1 MRANKS
7 ETYRTQGFVL
17 GVTTGAIIG
26 AVAGGSMLLLMAYGL
41 PLALSVFFGFSLI
54 FAAFGS
60 FMGWLFDVDTRQRQ
74 ISRPPLLP
82 NTAQSTQQRTKTQP
96 LSMPF

>member
-1 MRANKS
+1 MQANKS
-7 ETYRTQGFVL
+7 GTYRMQGLVL
-17 GVTTGAIIG
+17 GATTGAIIG
-26 AVAGGSMLLLMAYGL
+26 AVAGGSMLLVMATSL
-41 PLALSVFFGFSLI
+41 LLALSVFIGFAVI

-82 NTAQSTQQRTKTQP
+82 NTAQPNRQRTKTQP
-96 LSMPF
+96 LSLPF